1 VQSASLTQDAKDAE
15 TMLQCLL
22 IGIPPQLIDAAKS
35 QDPPM
40 NVLFEVGTDRTAKAV
55 HKSHL
60 KKYKTVLVA
69 IGKRFQNRVPNKVTC
84 RDALQQLDDKFEH
97 KLSHARMRKS
107 KGALQPNKS
116 DKYAWAKE
124 NGDALSRLMQ
134 WSWRLLS
141 RTKNSKD
148 PDVQD
153 IKDAWKSVTKDTG
166 GVGKDTGA
174 DEEADKDTGADE
186 EADKGGIGED
196 DAQTDDENEE
206 QEEEG
211 EDEAEDK
218 FGKEEVAGSGDEAD
232 HAPDSAP
239 LASTLE
245 LVRAAAAHSEAT
257 HIPRMLV
264 PFAFSTLACICKV

>member
-1 VQSASLTQDAKDAE
+1 
-15 TMLQCLL
+15 MLQCLL
-22 IGIPPQLIDAAKS
+22 IGIPPQLIDVAKS
-35 QDPPM
+35 EDPPM

-148 PDVQD
+148 PDVQE
-153 IKDAWKSVTKDTG
+153 IKDAWKSVTTDTG

-174 DEEADKDTGADE
+174 DEEADK
-186 EADKGGIGED
+186 GGSGED
-196 DAQTDDENEE
+196 DEQTEDENEE

-211 EDEAEDK
+211 ENKAENK
-218 FGKEEVAGSGDEAD
+218 FEEEEVAGSGNESDP
-232 HAPDSAP
+232 APDSRP
-239 LASTLE
+239 PASTLD
-245 LVRAAAAHSEAT
+245 LVRAAAAHSKAT
-257 HIPRMLV
+257 HIPQMLV